1 MTENITWGMIGCGDV
16 TEKKSGPAF
25 NKVAGSSLRAVMR
38 RDATKAVDYAKRHHV
53 PLWYNDAD
61 ALLANE
67 NINAIYIAT
76 PPSSHYEYVM
86 AAFDA
91 GKSVYVEKPMALNA
105 VQAKEMV
112 VAAAKNNT
120 LFCIAHYRRQQPKFL
135 KVKELIRTNLIGNI
149 EKISLE
155 FSRVLVTEESLKVEK
170 NKWRVDPQTSGGGLF
185 HDIAPHQLDLLLYF
199 FGVGKVGEHNIK
211 TTQQLYNSPDQVN
224 AIMHFAPN
232 IIFSGNWNFNAKE
245 GESKDLMTV
254 TGDKGSISFTVF
266 DDNYVYLNTAKEN
279 EKLEFESLQHAQEPM
294 IAAVTNYFLGK
305 AENPCSG
312 EEGLVVMEWIDEIV
326 S

>member
-1 MTENITWGMIGCGDV
+1 MTQNIIWGMIGCGDV

-25 NKVAGSSLRAVMR
+25 NKVAGSTLLGVMR
-38 RDATKAVDYAKRHHV
+38 RDAVKAGDYAKRHNV
-53 PLWYNDAD
+53 SLWYSDAKT
-61 ALLANE
+61 LLANE
-67 NINAIYIAT
+67 EINAIYIAT
-76 PPSSHYEYVM
+76 PPSSHFEYTM
-86 AAFDA
+86 AAFAA
-91 GKSVYVEKPMALNA
+91 GKSVYLEKPMALNA
-105 VQAKEMV
+105 LQAKEMV
-112 VAAAKNNT
+112 DSAAQNT
-120 LFCIAHYRRQQPKFL
+120 IPFCVAHYRRQQPKFL
-135 KVKELIRTNLIGNI
+135 KIKEILQANVIGNI
-149 EKISLE
+149 ENVSLE
-155 FSRVLVTEESLKVEK
+155 FCRVLITEESLKVEK

-199 FGVGKVGEHNIK
+199 FGTGKVAKHTIK

-232 IIFSGNWNFNAKE
+232 IIFSGNWDFNAE
-245 GESKDLMTV
+245 GGESKDLMTI

-266 DDNYVYLNTAKEN
+266 DDNYVYLNTEKEN
-279 EKLEFESLQHAQEPM
+279 EILEFESLQHVQEPM